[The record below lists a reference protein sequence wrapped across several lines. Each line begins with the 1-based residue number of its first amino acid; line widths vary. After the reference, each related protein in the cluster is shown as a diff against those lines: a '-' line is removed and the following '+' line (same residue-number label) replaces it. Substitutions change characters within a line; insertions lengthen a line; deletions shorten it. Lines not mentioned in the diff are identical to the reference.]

1 MAKKNSRIL
10 ITAARF
16 FPRSYGGGEM
26 YILSLAQEL
35 MRREHSVTVV
45 TLAPWQSAFS
55 GDAERENTEIEGVPV
70 VALRFAPG
78 ATTEGEKYA
87 VNHFLMR
94 RSLKDVVR
102 EFSPDIIHI
111 NGINSAIL
119 MVAEEL
125 RLPTITTIHH
135 SGIACSAGAL
145 VRPDNSLCSYAAHSS
160 VCVPCCSMQRT
171 PHWWTGGLLGR
182 IPRWFYRPFGQRVD
196 PVRNLPYI
204 FRALRYP
211 WLVEQTIEQM
221 QVVWR
226 LSRQFIAPSSA
237 IKELLMRNG
246 VNEERIQVL
255 PHGIKP
261 MQRSDIQFN
270 GGRKVKFGYVGQ
282 FSRVKGIHLII
293 EALENLRGAER
304 CELHFFGSA
313 QGKEEE
319 AYFLSLIK
327 NYKGPASIVEHGYIK
342 SDGLQ
347 DASPPSTC
355 FSIRRSRTKRSGLW
369 STKPSLSDGRL
380 LSRGRADC
388 RSWCGTAKTVLSSV
402 ATTRTTSHWQ
412 CRSVLIHRNASSIC
426 RGGFPQLRQS
436 MNMAMKLKSST
447 KWKNIVSP
455 ANKQTRFS
463 AGK

>member
-16 FPRSYGGGEM
+16 FPQSYGGGEM

-45 TLAPWQSAFS
+45 TLAPWQSNS
-55 GDAERENTEIEGVPV
+55 IGDTERENNEIEGVPV

-94 RSLKDVVR
+94 RSLRDVVQ
-102 EFSPDIIHI
+102 EFSPDLIHI

-196 PVRNLPYI
+196 PVRNLPYV
-204 FRALRYP
+204 FRVLRYP

-246 VNEERIQVL
+246 VKEERIQVL
-255 PHGIKP
+255 PHGVKP

-282 FSRVKGIHLII
+282 FSPVKGIHLII
-293 EALENLRGAER
+293 EALEKLRGAER

-327 NYKGPASIVEHGYIK
+327 NYKGPAIIVEHGYIK
-342 SDGLQ
+342 SGGLQ
-347 DASPPSTC
+347 DAYSSIDVLLYPSLAYEA
-355 FSIRRSRTKRSGLW
+355 FGLVVNEAFAVGRPVIVSRSGGL
-369 STKPSLSDGRL
+369 PELVRDGENGFVVRRNDAHDLSLAMQKCLDSPERIVDMARRIPPVKTIQEYGDEIEKLYQKEERRL
-380 LSRGRADC
+380 S
-388 RSWCGTAKTVLSSV
+388 
-402 ATTRTTSHWQ
+402 
-412 CRSVLIHRNASSIC
+412 
-426 RGGFPQLRQS
+426 
-436 MNMAMKLKSST
+436 
-447 KWKNIVSP
+447 
-455 ANKQTRFS
+455 
-463 AGK
+463 GK